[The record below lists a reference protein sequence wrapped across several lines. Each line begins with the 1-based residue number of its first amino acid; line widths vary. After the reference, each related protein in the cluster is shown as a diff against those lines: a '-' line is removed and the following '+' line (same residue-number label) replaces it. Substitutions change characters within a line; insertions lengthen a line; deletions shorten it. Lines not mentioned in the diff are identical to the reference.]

1 MTKVISLLF
10 VTFLLFSFAAY
21 GFPGKQ
27 YGKHEKRNW
36 WNNTKVL
43 DQLKLT
49 DQQKGK
55 IDEIASSNKERLDN
69 LRSQIKTDHKEL
81 DESVKNPNSTRDQI
95 LSEFDQ
101 LEKTRG
107 ELRKVEFKM
116 SMEMREVLTPGQ
128 KTTLSEIKE
137 QHKKRHGSDKCEE

>member
-10 VTFLLFSFAAY
+10 VTFLLFSFATY
-21 GFPGKQ
+21 GFSGKQ
-27 YGKHEKRNW
+27 YGKHENRNW

-69 LRSQIKTDHKEL
+69 LRSQIKTYHKEL
-81 DESVKNPNSTRDQI
+81 DESAKNPNSTRDQI

-107 ELRKVEFKM
+107 ELRKVEFEM
-116 SMEMREVLTPGQ
+116 SMEMREVLTPEQ
-128 KTTLSEIKE
+128 KTTLSGIKE
-137 QHKKRHGSDKCEE
+137 QHKKRQGSEKCDE